1 MRIAELLKIKT
12 TLSFEVFPP
21 KDEIPLDG
29 ILNTLSHLY
38 QFKPDFISCT
48 YGAGGSKR
56 GRNMEVCEAV
66 KKSGNT
72 VMPHLTCIGN
82 SRSNISETINNY
94 AAMEFENILALR
106 GDFPEGMNT
115 TDGDFSH
122 ADELIDYISTA
133 FPQFCISAAAYPEK
147 HLSAPSMQ
155 TDIDYLRRKQD
166 KGAQV
171 IMTQL
176 CHDVSAFE
184 RFLEQI
190 RKAGVTLPVIAG
202 IMPVLVCEPIIRM
215 TLFNGCSIP
224 AELAAIIGK
233 YQNDPKSFTRAG
245 IEFTVV
251 QIHRFIAAGIN
262 GLHLYSLNKWEKLT
276 EILTMANIGDSLK
289 MANSFFD
296 IPVTT

>member
-1 MRIAELLKIKT
+1 MKIAELLKIKT

-21 KDEIPLDG
+21 KDEVPLDG
-29 ILNTLSHLY
+29 IINTISHLN

-56 GRNMEVCEAV
+56 GRNIEVCEAIQ
-66 KKSGNT
+66 KYGST

-82 SRSNISETINNY
+82 KRDDISETIGKY
-94 AAMEFENILALR
+94 AEMRFENILALR
-106 GDFPEGMNT
+106 GDFPAGQET
-115 TDGDFSH
+115 TDGDFFH
-122 ADELIDYISTA
+122 ADELIDFIGA
-133 FPQFCISAAAYPEK
+133 EFPQFCIAAAGYPEK
-147 HLSAPSMQ
+147 HISAPSLK
-155 TDIDYLRRKQD
+155 TDINFLRQKQD

-190 RKAGVTLPVIAG
+190 RKSGVTIPVIAG

-233 YQNDPKSFTRAG
+233 YQNDPKSFTQAG
-245 IEFTVV
+245 IEYTAV

-276 EILTMANIGDSLK
+276 EILKAANIT
-289 MANSFFD
+289 N
-296 IPVTT
+296 